1 MIAAG
6 APFVETS
13 LKRNQTLKPLGLALK
28 QAWRP
33 GATLVCWGRLPQG
46 LPFYA
51 YPIIS
56 ATNWPYLGGMALD
69 QVPFEF
75 PGNRERFG
83 DRLLP
88 DEAAMIRLL
97 SGNRR
102 VLVVGVSGSLNHFQ
116 ASLEQTPL
124 YLVARVGQWELFSNH

>member
-1 MIAAG
+1 M
-6 APFVETS
+6 
-13 LKRNQTLKPLGLALK
+13 K

-33 GATLVCWGRLPQG
+33 GVTLVCWGRLPQG

-51 YPIIS
+51 HPVIS
-56 ATNWPYLGGMALD
+56 AANRPYLGGMALD

-83 DRLLP
+83 DRMLP
-88 DEAAMIRLL
+88 NEAAMIRLL

-102 VLVVGVSGSLNHFQ
+102 VLVVGVSGSLDRFQ
-116 ASLEQTPL
+116 TFLEHTRL
-124 YLVARVGQWELFSNH
+124 DLVARVGQWELFSNR